1 MTFFDFVA
9 MIGGTFGLC
18 LGLSLVSFV
27 EIIYWLAIKMPRNA
41 KARERK

>member
-18 LGLSLVSFV
+18 LGFSLVSFV
-27 EIIYWLAIKMPRNA
+27 EMLYWLAIKMPRNA
-41 KARERK
+41 KAKGRK

>member
-18 LGLSLVSFV
+18 LGFSLVSFV
-27 EIIYWLAIKMPRNA
+27 EIIYWLAIKIPRVA
-41 KARERK
+41 KAMGRK